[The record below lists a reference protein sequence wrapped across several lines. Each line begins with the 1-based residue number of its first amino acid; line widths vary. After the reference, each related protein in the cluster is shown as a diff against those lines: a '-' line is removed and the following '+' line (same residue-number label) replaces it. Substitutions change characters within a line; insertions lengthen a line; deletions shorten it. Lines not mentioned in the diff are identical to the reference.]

1 MFAITGHKGFQI
13 TFENGCT
20 ISVQFGP
27 GNYTD
32 SDIRDAPFHLPKSK
46 DRWEAKTAE
55 VAILLPNGEF
65 YNIPMEP
72 YNSDGVI
79 VGWATVE
86 DVCKLIDHARNIRT
100 EVTA

>member
-13 TFENGCT
+13 TFQNGVT

-32 SDIRDAPFHLPKSK
+32 QDIRDARFDLPKSK
-46 DRWEAKTAE
+46 ERWEAKTAE
-55 VAILLPNGEF
+55 VAILLPNGDF
-65 YNIPMEP
+65 YDIPLEP
-72 YNSDGVI
+72 YNSDGTV

-86 DVCKLIDHARNIRT
+86 DVCALINHAREIKT
-100 EVTA
+100 EVTP